1 MRSKG
6 ACNPAKEQL
15 ATGGRL
21 CCPPLA
27 PVRQQ
32 QLQTMQD
39 NPETRAKLARLAH
52 MHACIAAYTNTSAHA
67 YTRTRVCV
75 PWRKTPGKWHSR
87 PPSCPVA
94 APCCGRPRSPW
105 TPAASAKA
113 TPVVITARNQLAC
126 PHTSV
131 PARPNTRSAPLR
143 MNTHNI
149 APSRWRLS
157 PPCWRACC
165 SQTQDCGVMAPEG
178 AHVDSIS
185 GPPAHAVHPS
195 ASHAITHAPGAEAF
209 ESQSSHC
216 LRSSRPAPFLQLA
229 MHGHRTRVLLSS
241 SAAAVGAHAHLC
253 AAASSGQDM
262 STLHAHFAASMPEQN
277 PH

>member
-27 PVRQQ
+27 PGRQQ

-165 SQTQDCGVMAPEG
+165 SQTSPGLPHTLCTRRHRTQSPTHREQRRSKVRVRTASAPR
-178 AHVDSIS
+178 V
-185 GPPAHAVHPS
+185 
-195 ASHAITHAPGAEAF
+195 
-209 ESQSSHC
+209 
-216 LRSSRPAPFLQLA
+216 LRLSCSSRCMVIVHVYSCRAPLRRLA
-229 MHGHRTRVLLSS
+229 LMPISAQQHRRGRT
-241 SAAAVGAHAHLC
+241 
-253 AAASSGQDM
+253 
-262 STLHAHFAASMPEQN
+262 
-277 PH
+277 